1 MSKKI
6 IGYIFLLILFFLTVR
21 TINAEDPLIKKID
34 PNIFKW
40 LFSTS
45 TPAPTS
51 TPVPPTQTPVP
62 PTPTAFIIVATPTF
76 SSVQEAETVAPTITT
91 TQVSQTITPSPTT
104 KPDGGMILSL
114 TKKDMLLGAII
125 IILLFAVLSKKK
137 TDKIEEKEPAK

>member
-1 MSKKI
+1 M
-6 IGYIFLLILFFLTVR
+6 LLS
-21 TINAEDPLIKKID
+21 TITNVNAEPPLIEKIID

-40 LFSTS
+40 LFVTS
-45 TPAPTS
+45 TPIPTS
-51 TPVPPTQTPVP
+51 TPVPPTNTPVP

-76 SSVQEAETVAPTITT
+76 NPVQEAETVAPTITT

-104 KPDGGMILSL
+104 KPNGEMILSL

-137 TDKIEEKEPAK
+137 ADKIEEKEPIK